1 MVSVE
6 LTIPSIIASIT
17 LIIGV
22 ISKKLK
28 LVNKKYIP
36 IQNILIGVVSGII
49 VYCADLESTLFR
61 AISVC
66 LISSLSAGGL
76 YDTFKIKKDGEI
88 LDEFD

>member
-1 MVSVE
+1 ME

-28 LVNKKYIP
+28 FVNKKYIP
-36 IQNILIGVVSGII
+36 IQNILIGVISGIV
-49 VYCADLESTLFR
+49 VYCADLESTLLR

-76 YDTFKIKKDGEI
+76 YDTFKIKNQETDSGKSD
-88 LDEFD
+88 